1 MYNPFSSGVSA
12 VKFTFSALVAGVFG
26 YFTSFLG
33 GFDTL
38 LSTLLVLIAV
48 DYLTGVI
55 CAAYEKKL
63 SSEIGF
69 KGIIK
74 KILMI
79 LIVGVAV
86 TLQRILPQGVPLRE
100 ITILFFICNE
110 GLSVLENTA
119 RIIPLPQK
127 LKDVLLQLKEESEK
141 DDNDKKK

>member
-69 KGIIK
+69 KGICK

-141 DDNDKKK
+141 DDNDNKK

>member
-141 DDNDKKK
+141 DDNDNKK

>member
-141 DDNDKKK
+141 DDNDKEK